1 MRDGHTRRTHRE
13 ERDGFQVFL
22 AQHQAKIV
30 AIEGTSAGVVV
41 PLERGVVVVG
51 RGPSVDVAFDDPS
64 MSRQHV
70 AVEYAGNGF
79 RVRDLGSTNGL
90 RLNGTAVQVGDL
102 TDGDRFEIGHTV
114 FQLVIEDAEIEPDVY
129 DLSDEA

>member
-13 ERDGFQVFL
+13 ERDAFDVFL
-22 AQHQAKIV
+22 AEHQAKIV
-30 AIEGTSAGVVV
+30 AIEGASAGVEV

-70 AVEYAGNGF
+70 AVEYAGSGF

-102 TDGDRFEIGHTV
+102 CDGDRFEIGHTV
-114 FQLVIEDAEIEPDVY
+114 FQLVIEDAENEPDVY